1 LIYETN
7 CLQFLFVLIAGL
19 LLGFCLFSFLF
30 SSIVADTYAR
40 LFNMQSKFWTI
51 VIGVGTF
58 IVGTNLIFYGE
69 KELKGSVKT
78 LCPLG
83 Y

>member
-30 SSIVADTYAR
+30 SSIVGGTFTR
-40 LFNMQSKFWTI
+40 LFNMQSEFGTI
-51 VIGVGTF
+51 VIGVGAFT
-58 IVGTNLIFYGE
+58 VGTNLIFYGE
-69 KELKGSVKT
+69 KELKGSAKT